1 MKQLNDY
8 IKFLGLTKP
17 VTLCFKTRTHKKC
30 DGFYIPYYSNKSGNL
45 LEHRITIYLT
55 NASRDINT
63 LIAHELIHAW
73 QEENKK
79 SEIHGIHFKRLA
91 KIMAQEFNLENIYME
106 GIDLK

>member
-17 VTLCFKTRTHKKC
+17 VTLSFKTRTHKW
-30 DGFYIPYYSNKSGNL
+30 DAFYIPHHSNKSGKL

-79 SEIHGIHFKRLA
+79 NEVHGKHFKRIA
-91 KIMAQEFNLENIYME
+91 KMMAQEFNLENIYMKE
-106 GIDLK
+106 VDTK

>member
-17 VTLCFKTRTHKKC
+17 VTLHFKTRTHKKW
-30 DGFYIPYYSNKSGNL
+30 DGFYIPHYSNKSGKL

-73 QEENKK
+73 QEENKIH
-79 SEIHGIHFKRLA
+79 EIHGKHFKRLA
-91 KIMAQEFNLENIYME
+91 KMMTEKFNLENIYMK
-106 GIDLK
+106 GVDLT

>member
-17 VTLCFKTRTHKKC
+17 VTLRFKTRIHKKW
-30 DGFYIPYYSNKSGNL
+30 DGFYIPHYSSKTGKL
-45 LEHRITIYLT
+45 LEHRVTIYLT
-55 NASRDINT
+55 NATRDINT

-79 SEIHGIHFKRLA
+79 SEVHGKHFKRLA
-91 KIMAQEFNLENIYME
+91 KMMAQEFDLENIYMK
-106 GIDLK
+106 GVDLK